1 MLRIKKQPWFGKPF
15 IKSFQSPKVYG
26 SYAQAQALTDNNV
39 TDELVQIILQP
50 GLDPGTVDV
59 FLEFICYSGGPL
71 PEELLPLVKC
81 PVLVAWGEKDPW
93 EPVELGRAYASFD
106 TVEDFVV
113 LPEVGHCPQDE
124 APELVNPLVQSF
136 VERHS

>member
-1 MLRIKKQPWFGKPF
+1 MVFFCL
-15 IKSFQSPKVYG
+15 
-26 SYAQAQALTDNNV
+26 
-39 TDELVQIILQP
+39 LQ
-50 GLDPGTVDV
+50 
-59 FLEFICYSGGPL
+59 
-71 PEELLPLVKC
+71 C

-113 LPEVGHCPQDE
+113 LPDVGHCPQVPFVTVGFRYLSQSAWQFQLCIRWLLFYLFLFVLQDE

-136 VERHS
+136 VQRHS

>member
-1 MLRIKKQPWFGKPF
+1 M
-15 IKSFQSPKVYG
+15 
-26 SYAQAQALTDNNV
+26 AQ
-39 TDELVQIILQP
+39 
-50 GLDPGTVDV
+50 
-59 FLEFICYSGGPL
+59 
-71 PEELLPLVKC
+71 C

-113 LPEVGHCPQDE
+113 LPDVGHCPQVLFVTIEFSPAVIYRNLPGVLQLCILWLLFYLFVFILQDE

-136 VERHS
+136 VQSHS